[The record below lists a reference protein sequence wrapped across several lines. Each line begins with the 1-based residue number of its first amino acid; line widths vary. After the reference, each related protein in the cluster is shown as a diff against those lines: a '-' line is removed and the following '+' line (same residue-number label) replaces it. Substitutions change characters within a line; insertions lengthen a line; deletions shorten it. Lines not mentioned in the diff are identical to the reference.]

1 MDSTHDSRPNSDLT
15 NLDRRA
21 FLRGATAAALGAG
34 LLSDDAWGT
43 SGADP
48 TATPKVDAIP
58 KRILGRTGLKVTPV
72 SFGGIQ
78 IQNERLLDLA
88 IDRGM
93 RLVHTS
99 PGYGGGKSIR
109 IFGKVM
115 KRRRQEVILALKAS
129 PVGGIDEHLKTLNTD
144 SVDLLIP
151 PLHSVDAMDDP
162 DLPGAYEKLKKEG
175 KIRFSGYA
183 CHSNVPDVMN
193 RSVDLGFFDVML
205 IAYHLGNYKVLD
217 PILTR
222 AKEQQDMGFLAMK
235 VAHKIAPEDIPAAFD
250 SLLRNPRVDSLLVGM
265 ATYGEVR
272 QNAAVSGQRTGFLQQ
287 LQMSQYAALATTGC
301 AMCGACDCCPRGVAV
316 SDILRC
322 GMYHQRGETA
332 LGRSEYGSLPTRQ
345 TLTACDGCGLCE
357 RACPRSRPVLGELR
371 EVHAALA

>member
-1 MDSTHDSRPNSDLT
+1 MDSARDLRPNSDLT
-15 NLDRRA
+15 SMDRRA

-34 LLSDDAWGT
+34 LVSEDVWAT
-43 SGADP
+43 SGADS
-48 TATPKVDAIP
+48 TATSEPAAIP
-58 KRILGRTGLKVTPV
+58 KRILGRTELEVTPV

-88 IDRGM
+88 IDRGIQ
-93 RLVHTS
+93 LVHTS
-99 PGYGGGKSIR
+99 PGYGGGTSIR

-144 SVDLLIP
+144 SVDLLVP

-183 CHSNVPDVMN
+183 CHSNVPDVMS
-193 RSVDLGFFDVML
+193 RSIDLGFFDVML
-205 IAYHLGNYKVLD
+205 IAYNVGNRKVLD
-217 PILTR
+217 PILAR
-222 AKEQQDMGFLAMK
+222 AKERQNMGFMAMK
-235 VAHKIAPEDIPAAFD
+235 ATREIEPGDMAASFN

-265 ATYGEVR
+265 ATYGEVV
-272 QNAAVSGQRTGFLQQ
+272 QNAAVTGQRMGFLQQ

-322 GMYHQRGETA
+322 GLYHQRGETA
-332 LGRSEYGSLPTRQ
+332 LGRSEYGNLPAHRD
-345 TLTACDGCGLCE
+345 LAACDGCGLCE
-357 RACPRSRPVLGELR
+357 RACPRSRPVLAELR
-371 EVHAALA
+371 KIHAALA